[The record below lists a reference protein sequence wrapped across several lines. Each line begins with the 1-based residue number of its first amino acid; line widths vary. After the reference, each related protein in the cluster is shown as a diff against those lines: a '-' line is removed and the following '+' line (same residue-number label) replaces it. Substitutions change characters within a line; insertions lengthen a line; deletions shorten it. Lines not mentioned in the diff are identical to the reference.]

1 VEVDGEAEG
10 VVVVVVVGLEDV
22 VLVGEAEMEVVVE
35 EGVGSRRG
43 LSPGQKKGDCMWVD
57 WGLRTGSRRLG
68 GLAGMR
74 VLGRLGARLGIRLCW
89 LLG

>member
-22 VLVGEAEMEVVVE
+22 VLVVVVVE
-35 EGVGSRRG
+35 EGVRSRRG